1 MREPVSLLLIVALAI
16 ATTASSQETTVA
28 RPAVVPASLD
38 EWRALETRLQA
49 TLAKVRPAVVSLG
62 GGSGVVVEGGYV
74 LTAGHVIGE
83 PGRTVTM
90 TFDDGRR
97 VQGTTLG
104 VNHRSDTGL
113 VRIEGETAL
122 PSCAMGSLD
131 DVAAGDWCFMLGH
144 PGGRRPAGAP
154 LRFGRVLRPDAD
166 RFVVT
171 DCTMSGGDS
180 GGPLFDLD
188 GKVIGIHSRIAVD
201 LADNLH
207 VPIDAFRREWDSL
220 LASELVGAPNR
231 RGGGANPAGQLRAVG
246 LRVDGEVMP
255 PLVTGVDADTPAAK
269 AGFRTGDVV
278 VEIDGR
284 RFDGGESANQA
295 PQRGRGARA
304 MNVVVKRGDESIALT
319 VEPERGLVE
328 AGLRS
333 GRGPGTA
340 LPRSARNH
348 AEVLA
353 SFQPASAA
361 LRAHVVGVLIGD
373 ARVALGTVV
382 RADGRV
388 LTKAS
393 ELRDGE
399 LRCELADGTRVAAK
413 RIATDETTD
422 LALLAIEAVDLVPV
436 AWDTRAPD
444 VGRVL
449 ISIGETD
456 AVLSLGVASLPVHEP
471 PARNGRGASV
481 PGELGLVFL
490 AEDDEA
496 RVLLVRA
503 GSAAQRAGLESNDVV
518 RAIDDVVMGSREA
531 VIDALR
537 DKHLGQPIA
546 VRVQRDGAEL
556 VIEATLGERRSSRTG
571 PRNPQEPLWGPLS
584 GVRSGFP
591 EVLVHDTVLAP
602 SQCGGP
608 LATVDGRVLG
618 INVARAGRVESIAL
632 PAKQVVAALA
642 RLEAKAR
649 TR

>member
-1 MREPVSLLLIVALAI
+1 MRDPASFLLVFALAV
-16 ATTASSQETTVA
+16 ATPATAQDATAA
-28 RPAVVPASLD
+28 RDGDVPASLG
-38 EWRALETRLQA
+38 EWRALESRLQA

-113 VRIEGETAL
+113 VRIDGDDAL
-122 PSCAMGSLD
+122 PSCTMGSLD

-207 VPIDAFRREWDSL
+207 VPIDAFRREWDNL

-231 RGGGANPAGQLRAVG
+231 RGGGAYPAGQLRAVG
-246 LRVDGEVMP
+246 LRVNGDAMP

-269 AGFRTGDVV
+269 AGFRTGDVI

-284 RFDGGESANQA
+284 RFDGGEGANQA
-295 PQRGRGARA
+295 PQRGRGSRT

-319 VEPERGLVE
+319 VEAERDLVE
-328 AGLRS
+328 PGLRS
-333 GRGPGTA
+333 GRGPSTA

-348 AEVLA
+348 GEVLA

-361 LRAHVVGVLIGD
+361 LRAHVVGVWIGD

-413 RIATDETTD
+413 RIATDEATD
-422 LALLAIEAVDLVPV
+422 LALLAVEATDLVPV

-456 AVLSLGVASLPVHEP
+456 AVLSLGVASLPVHQP
-471 PARNGRGASV
+471 PSRNGTGESV
-481 PGELGLVFL
+481 PGELGLLFL
-490 AEDDEA
+490 DDDDEA
-496 RVLLVRA
+496 RVLLVRN

-531 VIDALR
+531 VIEAMR
-537 DKHLGQPIA
+537 GKHAGQPIA
-546 VRVQRDGAEL
+546 VRVLRDGAEL
-556 VIEATLGERRSSRTG
+556 VIEATLGERRSSRNG

-584 GVRSGFP
+584 AVRSGFP
-591 EVLVHDTVLAP
+591 EVLVHDSVLAP
-602 SQCGGP
+602 AQCGGP
-608 LATVDGRVLG
+608 LATVDGHVLG

-649 TR
+649 SR